1 MRVLWVRFLQI
12 IEFLICYLF
21 YAFCRFLGVSA
32 SQKAIASFARYV
44 GKFTSMNQKAQDR
57 LRKFLPQVSLQDSE
71 RYMSQMWSNLGAVVA
86 EYANLE
92 KIQSGGPYLEV
103 EGLEHLLNLK
113 DDGKP
118 GLIFAGH
125 IANWEMVA
133 VACRDHGV
141 KASQVYRAANNP
153 YVNRLIRAI
162 QLKVTP
168 RLIPKGPAG
177 GRKTLES
184 LNNGEHLILLIDQKM
199 NNGISVPFFGKEA
212 MTPPGLARLAEKFM
226 CPVLPA
232 QVVRLSD
239 GKLKVIFHPAIYFPM
254 DGSKDGYREFMI
266 TVHTYLEQWIQR
278 EPGQWLWL
286 HNRWDNN
293 S

>member
-1 MRVLWVRFLQI
+1 MRALLAKLVQVV
-12 IEFLICYLF
+12 EFCICYLF
-21 YAFCRFLGVSA
+21 YIFCRLLGVSA
-32 SQKAIASFARYV
+32 SQVAIAALARFV
-44 GKFTSMNQKAQDR
+44 GQFTRMNQKARER
-57 LRKFLPQVSLQDSE
+57 LGEFFPHFSWSE
-71 RYMSQMWSNLGAVVA
+71 RQLCMRQMWSNLGSVVA
-86 EYANLE
+86 EYANID
-92 KIQSGGPYLEV
+92 KIQVGGPYLEV
-103 EGLEHLLNLK
+103 DGLEHLLKLK

-141 KASQVYRAANNP
+141 KTSQVYRAANSP

-162 QLKVTP
+162 QLKVTSN
-168 RLIPKGPAG
+168 LIPKGPAG
-177 GRKTLES
+177 GRKSLES
-184 LNNGEHLILLIDQKM
+184 LNKGEHLILLIDQKM

-232 QVVRLSD
+232 QVVRLES
-239 GKLKVIFHPAIYFPM
+239 GKLKVIFHPAIHFPA

-266 TVHTYLEQWIQR
+266 TVHAYLEQWITQ

-286 HNRWDNN
+286 HNRWDV
-293 S
+293 